1 MIRLLTIRVVDK
13 KAAANNRVAAN
24 KVVNKKVVA
33 NRAAV
38 NRVVDKRAVANRAA
52 ANRAAVA
59 NPIIWSRTKAA
70 EGYSAAFVLRGRIV
84 HRIKK

>member
-1 MIRLLTIRVVDK
+1 
-13 KAAANNRVAAN
+13 
-24 KVVNKKVVA
+24 VVA
-33 NRAAV
+33 

-70 EGYSAAFVLRGRIV
+70 EGYSAAFML
-84 HRIKK
+84 